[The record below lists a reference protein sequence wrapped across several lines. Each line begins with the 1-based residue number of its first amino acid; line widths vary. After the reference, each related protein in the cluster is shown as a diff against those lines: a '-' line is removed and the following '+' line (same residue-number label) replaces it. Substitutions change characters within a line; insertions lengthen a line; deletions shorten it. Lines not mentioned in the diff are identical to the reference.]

1 MESSASSSTQSASKD
16 SRWIMWA
23 LIIVVSVDSLVRIF
37 VRWHIYGY
45 LTRTGAVLF
54 AFLLLAFPVKLMLGF
69 RRGKPVET
77 EQIVVFAYMNLLV
90 MTTFFLAR

>member
-1 MESSASSSTQSASKD
+1 MESSASSSTQSAWKD